1 MRKDTFWICENL
13 GDAFRHSDFIDGQV
27 RIRRNDGSAREID
40 TLAAQVTAEP
50 TLLTLEALAKATY
63 GLVPTHRRYAGH
75 FRVDVQSHTELKKV
89 PLFHQLGRRRAFA
102 AFGQTR
108 LDNIVRKDNLGQL
121 HGQIILVG
129 SAILSHAWAN
139 AHWRHADILPDILLW
154 AAELRFES
162 EQLAVLVRDAAEQV
176 EYAQWIQVFLCL
188 VQVRRQFAVTHL
200 DGGRKRLAEIQLLF
214 FGLFLSKLLVDDL
227 EHTCLFD
234 RAVGRA
240 TMWAV
245 KDFARRCVH
254 GLECLG
260 ALQVLEAWPTEATK
274 KATAIWLLK

>member
-1 MRKDTFWICENL
+1 M
-13 GDAFRHSDFIDGQV
+13 A
-27 RIRRNDGSAREID
+27 
-40 TLAAQVTAEP
+40 
-50 TLLTLEALAKATY
+50 
-63 GLVPTHRRYAGH
+63 
-75 FRVDVQSHTELKKV
+75 
-89 PLFHQLGRRRAFA
+89 
-102 AFGQTR
+102 
-108 LDNIVRKDNLGQL
+108 
-121 HGQIILVG
+121 
-129 SAILSHAWAN
+129 
-139 AHWRHADILPDILLW
+139 
-154 AAELRFES
+154 
-162 EQLAVLVRDAAEQV
+162 
-176 EYAQWIQVFLCL
+176 
-188 VQVRRQFAVTHL
+188 HL